1 MRLRGYG
8 DITGFQQSGSKFF
21 KIADPIHHEDL
32 FKIAE
37 NEINKIEKEYT
48 NINKY
53 NLLIKMFD
61 KADIINDFEICN

>member
-1 MRLRGYG
+1 M
-8 DITGFQQSGSKFF
+8 DQNFF